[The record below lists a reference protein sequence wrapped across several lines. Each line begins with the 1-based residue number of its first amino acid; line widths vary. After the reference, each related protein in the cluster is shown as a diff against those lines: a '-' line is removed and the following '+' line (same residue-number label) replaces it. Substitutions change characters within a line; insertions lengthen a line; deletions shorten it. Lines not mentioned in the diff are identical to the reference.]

1 MITWTFGAIIFIRKG
16 IFPDSQEW
24 EEITENIV
32 KEVAVAPSDEVK
44 ELDKEG
50 VQEDTENGSK
60 GIEKMN
66 DEEDDVIDTNTYF
79 DLVWACE
86 FS

>member
-32 KEVAVAPSDEVK
+32 KEVAVAPSDEDK
-44 ELDKEG
+44 ELIKEG
-50 VQEDTENGSK
+50 V
-60 GIEKMN
+60 
-66 DEEDDVIDTNTYF
+66 
-79 DLVWACE
+79 
-86 FS
+86 